1 MGEAQ
6 HLGDGQGYVHGVDD
20 PAPDGVVNVVVDVG
34 DLVGQPEELAFQG
47 LRPVGAGVAEDAPP
61 HLIGQVEALPLL
73 FQPVHHPQGLLV
85 VGEAAGQDFI
95 EHPLPGVAEGGV
107 AQIVAVGRRLRQIL
121 VEPQAP
127 GNGAGD
133 AADLD
138 GVGHAGAVVVP
149 LRLQKDLGLV
159 LEPPEGLGVD
169 DPVDVPLE
177 AGAGGTGLQRRLPP
191 PGLGRQACKGGEHLP
206 LQRLGLF
213 AQGHRY
219 HLPLSSLCNYIL
231 LSSEKSFFFAKDS

>member
-1 MGEAQ
+1 M
-6 HLGDGQGYVHGVDD
+6 
-20 PAPDGVVNVVVDVG
+20 
-34 DLVGQPEELAFQG
+34 
-47 LRPVGAGVAEDAPP
+47 
-61 HLIGQVEALPLL
+61 
-73 FQPVHHPQGLLV
+73 
-85 VGEAAGQDFI
+85 
-95 EHPLPGVAEGGV
+95 
-107 AQIVAVGRRLRQIL
+107 
-121 VEPQAP
+121 
-127 GNGAGD
+127 
-133 AADLD
+133 
-138 GVGHAGAVVVP
+138 GHAGAVVVP

-231 LSSEKSFFFAKDS
+231 LSSEKSFFFAKDNL